1 MVKKRP
7 TKNGLGKAV
16 VGQPSH
22 SKRGDS
28 GDLRTVPLKA
38 LTERLREELAER
50 LRTDEKLEKALA
62 DVALAGAEASQRLAG
77 PRLGLK
83 VRVVIYPD
91 PTSGFTAV
99 VPALPG
105 CVTEAETREE
115 LLANLRE
122 AIEGYLLCTPGT
134 FELDEGGIEE
144 EVDL

>member
-1 MVKKRP
+1 MAKKRP
-7 TKNGLGKAV
+7 AKNGMGKAAV
-16 VGQPSH
+16 VRPTRAE
-22 SKRGDS
+22 RGGTGEGRATS
-28 GDLRTVPLKA
+28 LKA

-50 LRTDEKLEKALA
+50 LRTDETLEQAIAEVAAASA
-62 DVALAGAEASQRLAG
+62 DAAQHSASA
-77 PRLGLK
+77 PLGLK
-83 VRVVIYPD
+83 VKVVIYPD

-134 FELDEGGIEE
+134 FDMEEGGIEE